1 MTGSISGRIFVVGTR
16 ERVFLTDTG
25 PDQACSDVSAAMAG
39 DEDALRRVWSQNRNW
54 VAAIL
59 LAHKPR
65 SVETDD
71 LLQVVALKMVERL
84 GDLRD
89 ERAFRPWLRTVA
101 INAARAAGRRHQVEA
116 KSKLR
121 LVRDRGRD
129 VDDSVDDGVDPA
141 VLEQGRV
148 LLELARELP
157 EGYREPLLL
166 RCVKGMSHRE
176 IAKVLELPE
185 TTIETRI
192 ARGRR
197 MLRELA
203 SRKKEQSGVVKA
215 ATCEGV
221 VDG

>member
-1 MTGSISGRIFVVGTR
+1 MVTGSMRERISVVGRT
-16 ERVFLTDTG
+16 ERDFLTDTRS
-25 PDQACSDVSAAMAG
+25 DQVCSDVAAAMAG
-39 DEDALRRVWSQNRNW
+39 DRDALRRVWSQNRNW

-89 ERAFRPWLRTVA
+89 ERAFRSWLRTVA

-121 LVRDRGRD
+121 LVREYDED
-129 VDDSVDDGVDPA
+129 VDESVDPV
-141 VLEQGRV
+141 VLEQGRG
-148 LLELARELP
+148 LLEMACELP

-203 SRKKEQSGVVKA
+203 SREEEQPEVVKA

>member
-1 MTGSISGRIFVVGTR
+1 MVGTR

-25 PDQACSDVSAAMAG
+25 PGQACSDVSAAMAG
-39 DEDALRRVWSQNRNW
+39 DEDALRRVWNRNRNW
-54 VAAIL
+54 VAGIL

-65 SVETDD
+65 SIETDD
-71 LLQVVALKMVERL
+71 LLQVVALKVVERL

-121 LVRDRGRD
+121 LVRDRGED
-129 VDDSVDDGVDPA
+129 VEDAVDSEVV
-141 VLEQGRV
+141 EQGRV
-148 LLELARELP
+148 LLELAGELP

-176 IAKVLELPE
+176 IARVLELPE

-203 SRKKEQSGVVKA
+203 SRKEEGFGVDKA

>member
-1 MTGSISGRIFVVGTR
+1 MVTGSRPGRISVVGR
-16 ERVFLTDTG
+16 NERDFLTDTRPVEG
-25 PDQACSDVSAAMAG
+25 RSDVSAAMAG

-121 LVRDRGRD
+121 LIRDCD
-129 VDDSVDDGVDPA
+129 EDVDDGVDPQ
-141 VLEQGRV
+141 VLEQGRA
-148 LLELARELP
+148 LLEMACELP
-157 EGYREPLLL
+157 DGYREPLLL

-203 SRKKEQSGVVKA
+203 SRKKEELVVDKA

>member
-1 MTGSISGRIFVVGTR
+1 MVTGSRPERISVVGR
-16 ERVFLTDTG
+16 NERDFLTDTRPVEG
-25 PDQACSDVSAAMAG
+25 RSDVSAAMAG
-39 DEDALRRVWSQNRNW
+39 DEDALRRVWNRNRNW

-121 LVRDRGRD
+121 LIRDCD
-129 VDDSVDDGVDPA
+129 EDVDDGVDPQ
-141 VLEQGRV
+141 VLEQGRA
-148 LLELARELP
+148 LLEMACELP
-157 EGYREPLLL
+157 DGYREPLLL

-203 SRKKEQSGVVKA
+203 SRKKEEPGVDKA